1 MKKRFSL
8 LCLLVFAFLSSHV
21 AAFADIIIEP
31 FPPRPV
37 HTAEPSAAT
46 QVFSTASPLPIE
58 TESTSIIPYLLI
70 GLALIVLAVVIWRR
84 NRLNK

>member
-21 AAFADIIIEP
+21 AAFADIIP

-46 QVFSTASPLPIE
+46 QIFSTASPLPIE

-84 NRLNK
+84 NRLKK

>member
-8 LCLLVFAFLSSHV
+8 LCLLVFAFLSSHA
-21 AAFADIIIEP
+21 AAFADIIDP

-84 NRLNK
+84 NRLKK